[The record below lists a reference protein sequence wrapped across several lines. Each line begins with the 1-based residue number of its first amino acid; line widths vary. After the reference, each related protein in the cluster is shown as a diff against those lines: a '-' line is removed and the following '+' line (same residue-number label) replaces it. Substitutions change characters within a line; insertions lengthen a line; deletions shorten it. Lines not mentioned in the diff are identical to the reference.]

1 MAYRYQQGIAWNIKS
16 HQLRAWDIGYD
27 AAQFGATA
35 QDVSDASPGYFVTRN
50 YLDTVFCSP
59 LFEQLPSPGPCQLS
73 HSVNL
78 SMRGPPLPLALFILG
93 RLAAFNVTCSCGA

>member
-35 QDVSDASPGYFVTRN
+35 QDVSDASPGYFVTRTTWTPSSVALSLN
-50 YLDTVFCSP
+50 KSP
-59 LFEQLPSPGPCQLS
+59 LQVRASY
-73 HSVNL
+73 HTV
-78 SMRGPPLPLALFILG
+78 
-93 RLAAFNVTCSCGA
+93 